1 MKIRIFAFLL
11 LFAFLASTGRAQT
24 GISGLALEVGG
35 QAAGMGEA
43 YSAVTSTPMAL
54 YWNPAGLNQV
64 SDVQIAMAHNQ
75 WILNIKSDFV
85 AIAWPVRNIHVGT
98 FVSLTNV
105 GGIEYREGP
114 SQNPLAT
121 VGETSFVTGVGA
133 SKTALS
139 WLDVGIAVKYL
150 YYKVFINQS
159 WGMALDAGAQVR
171 TPVQGLI
178 AAAVIQNLGK
188 MTPIYNEKMKLPQQ
202 MRLGVAYRV
211 PGKILNGN
219 WIFASDYFIGFSSK
233 NHLNFGIECKLFN
246 QLSLRAGYQTNY
258 EIKSWHAGAGFRG
271 HNWQIDYGFVPLNLG
286 LDPGHRV
293 SLIFY
298 L

>member
-1 MKIRIFAFLL
+1 MKIRNLAFLL
-11 LFAFLASTGRAQT
+11 FFAFLASTGRAQT
-24 GISGLALEVGG
+24 GISGLVLEVGG

-43 YSAVTSTPMAL
+43 YSAVTSTPVAL
-54 YWNPAGLNQV
+54 YWNPAGLNRV

-85 AIAWPVRNIHVGT
+85 AIAWPVRNFHVGT

-105 GGIEYREGP
+105 GGIEYRERP
-114 SQNPLAT
+114 SQKPLAT
-121 VGETSFVTGVGA
+121 VGESSFVTGAGV
-133 SKTALS
+133 STTVLP
-139 WLDVGIAVKYL
+139 WLDFGIALKYL

-171 TPVQGLI
+171 TPIQGLT

-188 MTPIYNEKMKLPQQ
+188 MTPIYSQNIKLPGQV
-202 MRLGVAYRV
+202 RLGAAYRV
-211 PGKILNGN
+211 PKKILNGK

-233 NHLNFGIECKLFN
+233 NHLNFGVEYTLFN

-258 EIKSWHAGAGFRG
+258 EIKNWHTGAGFRG

-286 LDPGHRV
+286 LAPGHRV
-293 SLIFY
+293 SLTFY

>member
-1 MKIRIFAFLL
+1 MKIKIVAFLL
-11 LFAFLASTGRAQT
+11 FFTPLVSVSRAQT

-43 YSAVTSTPMAL
+43 YSAVTSTPVAL

-64 SDVQIAMAHNQ
+64 SDVQIDMAHNQ
-75 WILNIKSDFV
+75 WILNIRSDFV
-85 AIAWPVRNIHVGT
+85 AIAWPVRNFHVGT

-114 SQNPLAT
+114 SQAPLAT
-121 VGETSFVTGVGA
+121 IGESSFVTGVGA
-133 SKTALS
+133 SKTVQS
-139 WLDVGIAVKYL
+139 WLDVGVAIKYL
-150 YYKVFINQS
+150 YYKIFINQS
-159 WGMALDAGAQVR
+159 WGIALDVGAQMR

-188 MTPIYNEKMKLPQQ
+188 MTPIYNEKMKLPEQ
-202 MRLGVAYRV
+202 MRLGAAYHIPKR
-211 PGKILNGN
+211 ILDGN
-219 WIFASDYFIGFSSK
+219 WLFASDYFIGFSSK
-233 NHLNFGIECKLFN
+233 NHLNFGVEYRLFN

-271 HNWQIDYGFVPLNLG
+271 HNWQVDYGFVPLNLG

-293 SLIFY
+293 SLTFY